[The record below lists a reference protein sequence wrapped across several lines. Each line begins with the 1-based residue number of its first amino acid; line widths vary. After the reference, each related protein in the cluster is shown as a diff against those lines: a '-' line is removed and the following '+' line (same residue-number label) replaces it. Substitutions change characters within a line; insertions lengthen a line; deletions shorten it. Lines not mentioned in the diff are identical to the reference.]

1 MPERRV
7 WNSKITNL
15 FQRKLKKYGGGVG
28 ADAQFTTDNAG
39 WYITIG
45 GEITLYVG
53 EDRPEFE
60 IGDSIRLTIE
70 KATANA
76 QA

>member
-1 MPERRV
+1 MAERRV
-7 WNSKITNL
+7 WNSKVTNI
-15 FQRKLKKYGGGVG
+15 FQRKLSKYASGFG
-28 ADAQFTTDNAG
+28 ADTQFTTSYAG

-53 EDRPEFE
+53 TEKPEFE
-60 IGDSIRLTIE
+60 IGDSIRFTLE

-76 QA
+76 QT